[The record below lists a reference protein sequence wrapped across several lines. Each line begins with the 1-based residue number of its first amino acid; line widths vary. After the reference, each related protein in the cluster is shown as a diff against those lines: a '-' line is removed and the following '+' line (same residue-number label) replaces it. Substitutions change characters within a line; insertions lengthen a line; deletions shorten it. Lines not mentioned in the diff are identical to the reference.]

1 MTAFE
6 AGDTWLD
13 TEADGITVYEPGEPE
28 PGSLLPE
35 GADPAQRGEDVDPE
49 FQNLVVAFVECLTAR
64 DFEGVE
70 ELLADEV
77 EANLL
82 STHDRD
88 ATVQGLEDLVERYP
102 SLVLTRGEL
111 GDEPV
116 AGAWVSD
123 SDTGAYDLLG
133 IMRFGASDGRD
144 PHLDRID
151 LVEVDDPEDLVL
163 ERPEPEELAEWEDWS
178 ITDEG

>member
-1 MTAFE
+1 MAAFE
-6 AGDTWLD
+6 AGEAWLD
-13 TEADGITVYEPGEPE
+13 PVVDGVTVYEPGEPE

-35 GADPAQRGEDVDPE
+35 GTDPAKRGDEVDPE

-64 DFEGVE
+64 DFEGIE

-82 STHDRD
+82 STHDRE

-102 SLVLTRGEL
+102 SLVLTRGEI
-111 GDEPV
+111 GEEPV

-123 SDTGAYDLLG
+123 SDTGAYDLVG
-133 IMRFGASDGRD
+133 IMRFGATDGREAR
-144 PHLDRID
+144 LDRID
-151 LVEVDDPEDLVL
+151 LVEIDESEDLVL